1 MTNAYQQPYG
11 SGFSPFGQGLP
22 FGQGFHGTQGWPGA
36 QGWWQGDG
44 FQSPYG
50 QGGANLQPY
59 EVAQI
64 VSAVTPFV
72 VSLLQSRSYQGHFGR
87 FLPRA
92 A

>member
-1 MTNAYQQPYG
+1 MSSSRVSSEILGREN
-11 SGFSPFGQGLP
+11 
-22 FGQGFHGTQGWPGA
+22 
-36 QGWWQGDG
+36 G

-64 VSAVTPFV
+64 VSAVTPLV